1 MERMV
6 QGEVIMRKI
15 LSVAVPCYNSEAY
28 MHRCIDSLLPGGDEV
43 EIIIVD
49 DGSGD
54 KTAEIA
60 DQYAAEYPGICKA
73 VHKVNGG
80 HGDAVMEGLKNATGV
95 FFKVVD
101 SDDRVG
107 KEAYM
112 KLLDVMRKSVL
123 EDHRLD
129 MLISNYVYDKQN
141 TKRKKVMRYT
151 TVLPTDTYF
160 TWDDIGH
167 FKNTQYILMH
177 SVIYRTELLRE
188 CGLNLPKH
196 TFYVDNLFVFQ
207 PLPSVKIMYY
217 VDVNFYWYFIGR
229 NDQSVNEDVM
239 IKRIDQQL
247 LVNRMMID
255 CYDSGS
261 IHNKKCRVYMRN
273 YLSIIMTVSSIM
285 AILSNDEENIN
296 KKAALWALLKEK
308 EPSAYRH
315 IRFSILG
322 IWMNWP
328 GKVGRKISV
337 AGYRIVQKIFG
348 FN

>member
-1 MERMV
+1 
-6 QGEVIMRKI
+6 
-15 LSVAVPCYNSEAY
+15 
-28 MHRCIDSLLPGGDEV
+28 
-43 EIIIVD
+43 
-49 DGSGD
+49 
-54 KTAEIA
+54 
-60 DQYAAEYPGICKA
+60 
-73 VHKVNGG
+73 
-80 HGDAVMEGLKNATGV
+80 
-95 FFKVVD
+95 
-101 SDDRVG
+101 
-107 KEAYM
+107 
-112 KLLDVMRKSVL
+112 
-123 EDHRLD
+123 
-129 MLISNYVYDKQN
+129 
-141 TKRKKVMRYT
+141 
-151 TVLPTDTYF
+151 
-160 TWDDIGH
+160 
-167 FKNTQYILMH
+167 
-177 SVIYRTELLRE
+177 
-188 CGLNLPKH
+188 
-196 TFYVDNLFVFQ
+196 
-207 PLPSVKIMYY
+207 
-217 VDVNFYWYFIGR
+217 
-229 NDQSVNEDVM
+229 M

-255 CYDSGS
+255 CYDSES

>member
-1 MERMV
+1 
-6 QGEVIMRKI
+6 
-15 LSVAVPCYNSEAY
+15 
-28 MHRCIDSLLPGGDEV
+28 MHRCIESLLPGGEEV

-49 DGSGD
+49 DGSTDG
-54 KTAEIA
+54 TAEIA
-60 DQYAAEYPGICKA
+60 DKYAQEYPAMCKV
-73 VHKVNGG
+73 VHKANGG
-80 HGDAVMEGLKNATGV
+80 HGDAVMEGLKNATGE

-112 KLLDVMRKSVL
+112 KLLSVMRKSVL
-123 EDHRLD
+123 EGHRLD

-141 TKRKKVMRYT
+141 TRRKKVMRYAT
-151 TVLPTDTYF
+151 ALPTDTYF

-167 FKNTQYILMH
+167 FRNTQYILMH
-177 SVIYRTELLRE
+177 SVIYRTELLKE
-188 CGLNLPKH
+188 CGLELPKH

-229 NDQSVNEDVM
+229 EDQSVNEEIM

-247 LVNRMMID
+247 LVNRMMIECFNSKGVD
-255 CYDSGS
+255 
-261 IHNKKCRVYMRN
+261 NKKCRIYMKN
-273 YLSIIMTVSSIM
+273 YMSIIMTVSSIM
-285 AILSNDEENIN
+285 CILSDNRENLD
-296 KKAALWALLKEK
+296 KKEVLWKLLKEK
-308 EPSAYRH
+308 EPWAYRH
-315 IRFSILG
+315 IRYSILG

-328 GKVGRKISV
+328 GKLGRKISII
-337 AGYRIVQKIFG
+337 GYRVVQKIFG